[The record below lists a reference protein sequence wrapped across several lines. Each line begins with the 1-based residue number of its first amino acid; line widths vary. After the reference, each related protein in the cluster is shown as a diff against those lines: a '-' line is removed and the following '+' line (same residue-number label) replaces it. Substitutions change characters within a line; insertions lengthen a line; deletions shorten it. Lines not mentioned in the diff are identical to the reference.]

1 MNKRPQLRQARRLVV
16 KIGSALLTN
25 DGRGLDEAALGQW
38 VDQMA
43 GLIADGVELVVVSS
57 GAVAVGMS
65 RLGWSRRP
73 VRRVRKALA
82 NSLLTVGLWRHDPR
96 IPRLVGFARCT
107 GDGVFEATVW
117 DVAVHPLYQ
126 GSGLGSQLMVYVLE
140 ALEAM
145 GTERV
150 SLFADPG
157 VVNFYQRQGWELE
170 PQQHRCAF
178 WYAS

>member
-1 MNKRPQLRQARRLVV
+1 MVWHGTRPGGRDATQSITFFRLNACARFL
-16 KIGSALLTN
+16 
-25 DGRGLDEAALGQW
+25 
-38 VDQMA
+38 
-43 GLIADGVELVVVSS
+43 
-57 GAVAVGMS
+57 
-65 RLGWSRRP
+65 
-73 VRRVRKALA
+73 RKAARVVRAKPLWA
-82 NSLLTVGLWRHDPR
+82 PLPVAWWLRRAWRLWFSLWPGGAAKLGGAHCRYLRHDPR

>member
-1 MNKRPQLRQARRLVV
+1 MMQSLPMPTEELLQQYGADTRLCPCANDQLTLVFSQTHSFDL
-16 KIGSALLTN
+16 GELEQLL
-25 DGRGLDEAALGQW
+25 EAG
-38 VDQMA
+38 
-43 GLIADGVELVVVSS
+43 
-57 GAVAVGMS
+57 
-65 RLGWSRRP
+65 GWSRRP

-82 NSLLTVGLWRHDPR
+82 NSLLKVGRWRHDPR

-126 GSGLGSQLMVYVLE
+126 GSGLGRQMMAYVLE
-140 ALEAM
+140 ALEQI

-157 VVNFYQRQGWELE
+157 VVSFYQRQGWALE

>member
-1 MNKRPQLRQARRLVV
+1 MMQSLPMPTEELLQQYGADARLCPCAHDQLTLVF
-16 KIGSALLTN
+16 SQTHSFDL
-25 DGRGLDEAALGQW
+25 
-38 VDQMA
+38 
-43 GLIADGVELVVVSS
+43 VELEQLLE
-57 GAVAVGMS
+57 AV
-65 RLGWSRRP
+65 GWSRRP

-82 NSLLTVGLWRHDPR
+82 NSLLKVGLWRHDPR

-126 GSGLGSQLMVYVLE
+126 GSGLGRQMMAYVLE
-140 ALEAM
+140 ALEQM

-157 VVNFYQRQGWELE
+157 VVSFYQRQGWELE